1 MTRNDSRAG
10 SDRAHSAEHRLE
22 RRAPRQLT
30 VRENGMSTAGPFR
43 TVAFRGERLRL
54 PVYLDH
60 HATTPLDP
68 RVLAAMLPYF
78 SERFGNPHSA
88 QHAYGWA
95 AEQAVERARTQV
107 AGLIGAL
114 PEEIVFTSG
123 ATEANNLALR
133 GVVACAGDRRH
144 VVTCATEHPCVL
156 ETCRALRRDG
166 FELSELPVQ
175 PDGLLDLNRLS
186 AVLRPDTALVSMMTA
201 NHEIGV
207 LQPIAEIAR
216 LCQERGV
223 LLHTDAAQATG
234 KIPLDVAALGV
245 DLMSL
250 SAHKL
255 YGPKGIGAL
264 YVRRGLRLAPLL
276 TGGSQERGL
285 RPGTLPTPLCVGFGM
300 ACALAQ
306 EELAAEA
313 ARIRVLRDRLYDG
326 LRQALPEI
334 RLNGAAE
341 PRLPNNLN
349 LCLPGVDAEDLLAGL
364 PELAL
369 SAGAACAS
377 ATQEPSPVLR
387 ALGLSD
393 EDIQGSIRI
402 GLGRTSTAAEIE
414 FAIERIVAGVEGAR

>member
-1 MTRNDSRAG
+1 
-10 SDRAHSAEHRLE
+10 
-22 RRAPRQLT
+22 
-30 VRENGMSTAGPFR
+30 MSITGPFR
-43 TVAFRGERLRL
+43 IVEFRGERLQL

-68 RVLAAMLPYF
+68 RVLDAMLPYF
-78 SERFGNPHSA
+78 TERFGNPHSA

-95 AEQAVERARTQV
+95 AEHAVERARTEV
-107 AGLIGAL
+107 AALIDAL
-114 PEEIVFTSG
+114 QEEIVFTSG
-123 ATEANNLALR
+123 ATEANNLAIR
-133 GVVACAGDRRH
+133 GVAGASDRRH
-144 VVTCATEHPCVL
+144 FVTCITEHPCVL

-166 FELSELPVQ
+166 FEVTELPVR
-175 PDGLLDLNRLS
+175 PDGLIEPDRLS
-186 AVLRPDTALVSMMTA
+186 AALRPDTALASIMTA

-207 LQPIAEIAR
+207 VQPIAEIAKICR
-216 LCQERGV
+216 ERGI
-223 LLHTDAAQATG
+223 LLHTDAAQAAG
-234 KIPLDVAALGV
+234 RMPLDVTALGV

-264 YVRRGLRLAPLL
+264 YVRRGLWLAPLL
-276 TGGSQERGL
+276 AGGGQERGL
-285 RPGTLPTPLCVGFGM
+285 RPGTLPTPLCVGFGK

-306 EELAAEA
+306 EQLAAEA
-313 ARIRVLRDRLYDG
+313 ARMRALRDRLYEG
-326 LRQALPEI
+326 LRAALPDI

-349 LCLPGVDAEDLLAGL
+349 FCLPGIDAEDLLAGL

-369 SAGAACAS
+369 STGAACAS

-387 ALGLSD
+387 ALGLAD
-393 EDIQGSIRI
+393 EYIQGSIRI

-414 FAIERIVAGVEGAR
+414 FTIERIVAGIESAG

>member
-1 MTRNDSRAG
+1 MV
-10 SDRAHSAEHRLE
+10 E
-22 RRAPRQLT
+22 
-30 VRENGMSTAGPFR
+30 
-43 TVAFRGERLRL
+43 FRGERLRL

-68 RVLAAMLPYF
+68 RVLEAMLPYLT
-78 SERFGNPHSA
+78 ERFGNPHSA

-95 AEQAVERARTQV
+95 AEQGVERARAQL
-107 AGLIGAL
+107 AGLIGAR

-123 ATEANNLALR
+123 ATEANNLAIR
-133 GVVACAGDRRH
+133 GVAARAGDRRH

-156 ETCRALRRDG
+156 ETCRALRRDT
-166 FELSELPVQ
+166 FDVSELPVQ
-175 PDGLLDLNRLS
+175 PDGLLDLDRLC
-186 AVLRPDTALVSMMTA
+186 AALRPDTALVSIMTA

-207 LQPIAEIAR
+207 LQPLAEIGK
-216 LCQERGV
+216 LCRERGI
-223 LLHTDAAQATG
+223 LLHTDAAQAAG
-234 KIPLDVAALGV
+234 RVPLDVAALGV

-276 TGGSQERGL
+276 AGGSQERGL
-285 RPGTLPTPLCVGFGM
+285 RPGTLPTPLCVGFGT
-300 ACALAQ
+300 ACALTQA
-306 EELAAEA
+306 EMDAEA
-313 ARIRVLRDRLYDG
+313 ARVRALRDRLYEG
-326 LRQALPEI
+326 LRRALPEI

-341 PRLPNNLN
+341 PRLANNVN

-369 SAGAACAS
+369 STGAACAS

-393 EDIQGSIRI
+393 EDIQGSMRI
-402 GLGRTSTAAEIE
+402 GLGRTSTAAEVE
-414 FAIERIVAGVEGAR
+414 FAIERIVAGVESAG

>member
-1 MTRNDSRAG
+1 MAG
-10 SDRAHSAEHRLE
+10 S
-22 RRAPRQLT
+22 
-30 VRENGMSTAGPFR
+30 FR
-43 TVAFRGERLRL
+43 TLEFRGERLQL

-68 RVLAAMLPYF
+68 QVLDAMLPYF
-78 SERFGNPHSA
+78 TERFGNPHSA

-95 AEQAVERARTQV
+95 AEAAVEQARTEI

-114 PEEIVFTSG
+114 PEELVFTSG
-123 ATEANNLALR
+123 ATEANNLAIR
-133 GVVACAGDRRH
+133 GVAARAGARRH
-144 VVTCATEHPCVL
+144 VVTCAIEHPCVL
-156 ETCRALRRDG
+156 ETCRALRGAG
-166 FELSELPVQ
+166 FEITELPVQ
-175 PDGLLDLNRLS
+175 PDGLLDLDRLS
-186 AVLRPDTALVSMMTA
+186 EALRPETALVSIQTA

-207 LQPIAEIAR
+207 LQPIAEIAE
-216 LCQERGV
+216 LCRARGV
-223 LLHTDAAQATG
+223 VLHNDAAQAAG
-234 KIPLDVAALGV
+234 EIALDVAALGV

-264 YVRRGLRLAPLL
+264 YVRRGLSIAPLFA
-276 TGGSQERGL
+276 GGAQERGL
-285 RPGTLPTPLCVGFGM
+285 RPGTLPTPLCVGFGK

-313 ARIRVLRDRLYDG
+313 ARVRALRDRLYEG
-326 LRQALPEI
+326 LRRAVPDV

-349 LCLPGVDAEDLLAGL
+349 LCLPGIDAEDLLADL

-369 SAGAACAS
+369 STGAACAS
-377 ATQEPSPVLR
+377 ATQEPSAVLR

-393 EDIQGSIRI
+393 EDIQGSLRI
-402 GLGRTSTAAEIE
+402 GLGRTTTAKEVE
-414 FAIERIVAGVEGAR
+414 FVLDRLIAAVRRLMTG